1 MSGRNDDGA
10 LRMNAG
16 SCLVAST
23 KQRASQA
30 QAVLLAIGL
39 SAALLGGCAMDPKP
53 APPTTVV
60 APADWRTHIGPAAP
74 VEQAWWQSFNDPALD
89 VLVRRALDNNTDLRT
104 AASRIAEYEARLRVA
119 SAAHSPTFNA
129 SGGPTRSRARGST
142 GKIADTT
149 LFQVSGQ
156 VSYEVDIWGRLDKL
170 EAAAIADLQGQRY
183 ATDAAALSIAAST
196 ASGYL
201 NLRGLDAQL
210 AVAQATLA
218 SRVDSLNHA
227 KRLFDTGY
235 NSRLEWLQSESEYR
249 AAAGAVPQLERTIAQ
264 QENALSLLVG
274 ANPGPIVRGQAL
286 DGLTPPPLVGALPS
300 ELLRRRPDIAQAEQR
315 IVSTDATYAAARDQ
329 LLPSVQLS
337 TSLTLQGLTLG
348 KLIDAPT
355 VLWSLGGSVLAP
367 VLQGD
372 RLRAAADVNAAL
384 RDQTVIAYD
393 QVVRNAFVEVDN
405 ALAGI
410 DFLREQ
416 IDEAQARRDAA
427 REAFRIA
434 QNRYRNGYA
443 SYLDQLDA
451 QRTSYT
457 ADQTLVQLQ
466 AALLTVHV
474 DLYRALGG
482 GWQAG
487 DGATGATQPTRPG
500 G

>member
-1 MSGRNDDGA
+1 MMARRTPCRS
-10 LRMNAG
+10 LRIKATLL
-16 SCLVAST
+16 SVAVSAT
-23 KQRASQA
+23 
-30 QAVLLAIGL
+30 LLA
-39 SAALLGGCAMDPKP
+39 GCAIDPKP
-53 APPTTVV
+53 APPTTVA

-89 VLVRRALDNNTDLRT
+89 ALVRRALDNNTDLRT
-104 AASRIAEYEARLRVA
+104 AAARITEYEARLRVA
-119 SAAHSPTFNA
+119 QAAQSPSFNA
-129 SGGPTRSRARGST
+129 SGGPARSRARGAS
-142 GKIADTT
+142 GKVAETN
-149 LFQVSGQ
+149 LFQVGAQ
-156 VSYEVDIWGRLDKL
+156 ASYEVDIWGRLDKL
-170 EAAAIADLQGQRY
+170 EAAAVADLQGQRY
-183 ATDAAALSIAAST
+183 ATDAAALSIAANT

-210 AVAQATLA
+210 AVAKATLA
-218 SRVDSLNHA
+218 SRTESLNRA
-227 KRLFDTGY
+227 KHLYDTGY

-274 ANPGPIVRGQAL
+274 ANPGPIARGNGL
-286 DGLTPPPLVGALPS
+286 EGLTPPPLVGALPS

-355 VLWSLGGSVLAP
+355 VLWTLGGSVLAP
-367 VLQGD
+367 VFQGD
-372 RLRAAADVNAAL
+372 RLRAQADVTASL
-384 RDQTVIAYD
+384 RDQTVIGYD

-405 ALAGI
+405 ALSGI
-410 DFLREQ
+410 DLLREQ
-416 IDEAQARRDAA
+416 ITEAQARRDAS
-427 REAFRIA
+427 REVLRIA

-457 ADQTLVQLQ
+457 AEQTLLQLQ

-482 GWQAG
+482 GWEASRAG
-487 DGATGATQPTRPG
+487 EAAAR
-500 G
+500 

>member
-1 MSGRNDDGA
+1 M
-10 LRMNAG
+10 
-16 SCLVAST
+16 
-23 KQRASQA
+23 
-30 QAVLLAIGL
+30 LLAIAL
-39 SAALLGGCAMDPKP
+39 SAALVGGCAIAPQP

-60 APADWRTHIGPAAP
+60 VPADWRTHIGPASA

-89 VLVRRALDNNTDLRT
+89 ALVRRALENNTDLRT
-104 AASRIAEYEARLRVA
+104 AAARVAEYQARLRVA
-119 SAAHSPTFNA
+119 QAAHSPTFNA
-129 SGGPTRSRARGST
+129 SGGPSRARARGSS
-142 GKIADTT
+142 GKVAETN
-149 LFQVSGQ
+149 LFQIGAQ
-156 VSYEVDIWGRLDKL
+156 ASYEVDIWGRLDKL
-170 EAAAIADLQGQRY
+170 EAAAAADLQGQRY

-210 AVAQATLA
+210 AVARATLA
-218 SRVDSLNHA
+218 SRTESLARA
-227 KRLFDTGY
+227 KHLYDTGY

-249 AAAGAVPQLERTIAQ
+249 AAAQAVPQLERTIAQ
-264 QENALSLLVG
+264 QENALSLLAG
-274 ANPGPIVRGQAL
+274 ANPGPITRGPGLA
-286 DGLTPPPLVGALPS
+286 GLTPPPVAAALPS

-315 IVSTDATYAAARDQ
+315 IVSADATLAAARDQ

-348 KLIDAPT
+348 QLVDTPT

-372 RLRAAADVNAAL
+372 RLRAQTDVAAAL

-393 QVVRNAFVEVDN
+393 QVVRNAFSEVDN

-410 DFLREQ
+410 DLLRAQ
-416 IDEAQARRDAA
+416 IAEAQARRDAA
-427 REAFRIA
+427 SEVLRIA

-457 ADQTLVQLQ
+457 AEQTLVQLQ
-466 AALLTVHV
+466 AALLTAHV

-482 GWQAG
+482 GWRAEEPPG
-487 DGATGATQPTRPG
+487 RATP
-500 G
+500 

>member
-1 MSGRNDDGA
+1 MSTGKGCAR
-10 LRMNAG
+10 RI
-16 SCLVAST
+16 
-23 KQRASQA
+23 QA
-30 QAVLLAIGL
+30 MLLSAGL
-39 SAALLGGCAMDPKP
+39 SAALLAGCAVDPKP
-53 APPTTVV
+53 APPTTVAV
-60 APADWRTHIGPAAP
+60 PADWRTHIGPVSP
-74 VEQAWWQSFNDPALD
+74 VEQAWWQSFNDPALNA
-89 VLVRRALDNNTDLRT
+89 LVRQALDNNTDLRT

-119 SAAHSPTFNA
+119 QAAHAPSFNA
-129 SGGPTRSRARGST
+129 SAGPVRSRARGST
-142 GKIADTT
+142 GRIAETT
-149 LFQVSGQ
+149 LFQIGAQ
-156 VSYEVDIWGRLDKL
+156 ASYEVDISGRLDKL

-183 ATDAAALSIAAST
+183 ATDAAALSVASNV

-210 AVAQATLA
+210 AVAKATLA
-218 SRVDSLNHA
+218 SRTESLNRA
-227 KRLFDTGY
+227 KHLYDTGY

-274 ANPGPIVRGQAL
+274 ANPGPIARGQGL
-286 DGLTPPPLVGALPS
+286 DGLTPPPLVSALPS

-367 VLQGD
+367 VFQGD
-372 RLRAAADVNAAL
+372 RLRAQADVTAAL

-393 QVVRNAFVEVDN
+393 QVVLTAFAEVEN
-405 ALAGI
+405 ALSGI
-410 DFLREQ
+410 DLLREQ
-416 IDEAQARRDAA
+416 ITEAQARRDAA
-427 REAFRIA
+427 REALRIA

-451 QRTSYT
+451 QRSSYT
-457 ADQTLVQLQ
+457 AEQTLVQLQ

-482 GWQAG
+482 GWQSSG
-487 DGATGATQPTRPG
+487 S
-500 G
+500 